1 MFVDRPGGAGLRQ
14 YAPRRG
20 FTLPEALVA
29 IVVIGVG
36 LTGILLAFS
45 TVSRNNADP
54 VLRKQMTAIAQELL
68 EEILLK
74 PYAVTANSAASGCAR
89 DNFNDVQ
96 DYNGYASTGF
106 CTVDGVAISA
116 LAKFNVSSTVAAGT
130 LGGVGA
136 ALKVT
141 VTVQN
146 SGDTLRLVGWRT
158 DYASP

>member
-1 MFVDRPGGAGLRQ
+1 MATLRLSKLPAIGIETVCARASRAASRPGPSEPSSRAARGG
-14 YAPRRG
+14 RR
-20 FTLPEALVA
+20 
-29 IVVIGVG
+29 
-36 LTGILLAFS
+36 
-45 TVSRNNADP
+45 
-54 VLRKQMTAIAQELL
+54 
-68 EEILLK
+68 
-74 PYAVTANSAASGCAR
+74 SAASGCAR
-89 DNFNDVQ
+89 DTFNDVQ